1 MKIGLVSNCF
11 GIFVEKFISGM
22 KKNGAQFSSISI
34 MKGIKGQKKNVVKK
48 VVDYTVLHFSIIYNM
63 LFKECDIIYV
73 HFPLQTAPVMF
84 LVRFFSAKRMILNFH
99 GSDLFPKTGLASMLQ
114 FFTKKLVEGADLI
127 VVPSDSIR
135 AALMKRF
142 GVASDKI
149 FISPS
154 SGIDF
159 DVFNREN
166 TKPFVSRK
174 YVAGFVSRIDKGK
187 GWETFINA
195 VNELKSRGL
204 KDDRK
209 FLMIG
214 KGSEDDKKLKMIEEM
229 GLKDL
234 IEVKGRIE
242 RKDLHE
248 YYREMGVFVF
258 PSLREGLGLVGL
270 EAMACGV
277 SVIGSRTDGISSYL
291 KDGVNGYFFEPGDH
305 KDLAEK
311 IMKFVNLTQLEKMR
325 MEEKAFDTAS
335 EYEESRVGIEL
346 FRKIEKT
353 AFPWK

>member
-22 KKNGAQFSSISI
+22 QKNGAVFSSISI
-34 MKGIKGQKKNVVKK
+34 MKGIKGQKKSTVRKIF
-48 VVDYTVLHFSIIYNM
+48 DYTILHFSILYNL
-63 LFKECDIIYV
+63 LFKNSDIIYV
-73 HFPLQTAPVMF
+73 HFPLQTAPVMYF
-84 LVRFFSAKRMILNFH
+84 VGFFSARRMILNFH
-99 GSDLFPKTGLASMLQ
+99 GSDLFTKTAFAAMLQ
-114 FFTKKLVEGADLI
+114 FFTKKLAEGADLI

-135 AALMKRF
+135 DAVMKKF
-142 GVASDKI
+142 GITEQKI

-166 TKPFVSRK
+166 TRPSISRK
-174 YVAGFVSRIDKGK
+174 YIAGFVSRIDTGK
-187 GWETFINA
+187 GWETFIYA
-195 VNELKSRGL
+195 VNELKKSGL
-204 KDDRK
+204 KDGRK

-214 KGSEDDKKLKMIEEM
+214 KGSEDDRKFKMIEEM
-229 GLKDL
+229 GLNDL

-248 YYREMGVFVF
+248 YYRELGVFVF

-277 SVIGSRTDGISSYL
+277 AVIGSRTEGISSYL
-291 KDGVNGYFFEPGDH
+291 KDGVNGFFFEPGDH
-305 KDLAEK
+305 VDLAGK

-325 MEEKAFDTAS
+325 MEEKAFDTAI
-335 EYEESRVGIEL
+335 EYEENRVGIEL
-346 FRKIEKT
+346 FKKIEKT